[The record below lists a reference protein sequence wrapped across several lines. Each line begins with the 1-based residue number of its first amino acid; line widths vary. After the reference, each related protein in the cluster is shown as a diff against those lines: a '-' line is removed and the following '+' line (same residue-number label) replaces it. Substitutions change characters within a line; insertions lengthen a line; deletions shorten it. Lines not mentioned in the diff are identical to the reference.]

1 MKLFKTHCDYMERTK
16 LLFGYDGSTR
26 LDCSNSSLPGSTT
39 STFVGS
45 NNNNNNSRSV
55 VLKNNSNN
63 LINASKLNINLTNEN
78 SKQLFDLL
86 VRSSNFTINKNDLIN
101 ALKLSNKSDI
111 HSIISI
117 IISASSQSNG
127 PPTNALTAASAAT
140 LTSGANNN
148 TSGSSSNNNNVNS
161 SQDESMSTT
170 STSSMNQAQLNK
182 VDSSASLSSM
192 VVQNA
197 SKQSPGVGND
207 SQLSNANDSNSTKN
221 SGNSA
226 TSAFKFKSKYRFA
239 V

>member
-148 TSGSSSNNNNVNS
+148 TSSSNNNNVNS